1 MATSQRH
8 EGIQARCCRWAGGRI
23 FASVFPCVAAACRGG
38 GLCGGGVGSRV
49 GAAVDSTDEMGVC
62 APDDGAGDFTS
73 RASEGRVSYRVYHC
87 ALQLTDGGCEPMSG
101 RSVIFGVAYV
111 GKMSLNFLFFR
122 LNACDATA
130 SWRFCSSVVLTAPA
144 VILMSVKGQQPINSL
159 VAEHEA
165 EETGKDGRDGPSG
178 VPPKCQ

>member
-1 MATSQRH
+1 
-8 EGIQARCCRWAGGRI
+8 
-23 FASVFPCVAAACRGG
+23 
-38 GLCGGGVGSRV
+38 V

-73 RASEGRVSYRVYHC
+73 RASEGRV
-87 ALQLTDGGCEPMSG
+87 
-101 RSVIFGVAYV
+101 FGVAYV